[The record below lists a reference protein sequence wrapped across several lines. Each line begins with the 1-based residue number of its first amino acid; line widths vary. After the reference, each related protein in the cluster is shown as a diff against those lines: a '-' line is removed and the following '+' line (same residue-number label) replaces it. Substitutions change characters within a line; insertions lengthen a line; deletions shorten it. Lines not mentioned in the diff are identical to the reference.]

1 MILVWLILILLGSG
15 LLAWLLGRW
24 SSLWPRII
32 CLLAMLAQ
40 LGIIIALW
48 IDYSPGASG
57 QEWITSYSHAWIPSF
72 GIQIKL
78 AVDGL
83 GLLMILL
90 NAFLGL
96 IAVLASWKEIDKRVG
111 FYHFNLMLV
120 LAGVTGVFLSFD
132 LFLFYFSWELM
143 LIPMFFLIS
152 IWGHENKRYAA
163 IKFFLFTQAS
173 GMLMFLAIMG
183 LYFVHAQNTGVYT
196 FDYEQLLGTVFTPQ
210 MGFFLM
216 LGFVIAFIVK
226 MAIVPLH
233 SWLPDAYT
241 QAPTAG
247 SIILAGSL
255 LNAGA
260 YGLIR
265 FVLPLF
271 PQASHQFAIVAMIL
285 GVVSILYGAKLAFAQ
300 TDLKRLIAYISV
312 SHVGF
317 ILLGVFAFSEI
328 ALQGVVMQIIAHA
341 ICIGA
346 LFIIAGGLQ
355 NRIQTR
361 ELGQMG
367 GLWTTMPKM
376 GVLGLIFVM
385 ASLGLPGLGN
395 FVGEI
400 LILMGSFPAS
410 KALTIIA
417 AVGLIMSVVY
427 SLRVMQKVFYGK
439 EYEPRKIPDVKIR
452 EMLMMFPMAVLII
465 LLGIYPMSVL
475 HVSKDSVQK
484 IIERVSSPNNSEGET
499 VKMSIKELP
508 DNFILPSFE
517 KEESINS
524 VLPNSEVA
532 KAEKDN
538 LDVMEVKTINRKKL
552 RSNNQVSKR
561 E

>member
-48 IDYSPGASG
+48 LEPSTNG
-57 QEWITSYSHAWIPSF
+57 QEWMASYSHAWIPSF

-196 FDYEQLLGTVFTPQ
+196 FDYDQLLGTAFNPRT
-210 MGFFLM
+210 GFLLM

-247 SIILAGSL
+247 SVILAGSL

-285 GVVSILYGAKLAFAQ
+285 GVFSILYGAKLAFAQ

-367 GLWTTMPKM
+367 GLWATMPKM
-376 GVLGLIFVM
+376 GVLGLLFVM

-538 LDVMEVKTINRKKL
+538 LDVMEVKIVNRKEFK
-552 RSNNQVSKR
+552 SNNQVPKR
-561 E
+561 D